1 MYVLVDAEGR
11 ICASTSI
18 EDYSNGMIEFSF
30 PENFD
35 FSEQEDYRIVND
47 TLIYDPLSDLN
58 PEVSLGDLVH
68 QLAQFASIQMET
80 MDLSK
85 KSSEKLIEFKD
96 LWPNWNP
103 KVDYKQ
109 NDQLQYDG
117 KYWRVS
123 RDLTS
128 SKTYPPGTSE
138 SLYYE
143 IRLAPDGIIIYRT
156 CHGKYDS
163 VRLGEKRH
171 YPDADGPI
179 YESLVDYNAYS
190 PDAYPKN
197 WKLVE

>member
-1 MYVLVDAEGR
+1 MYIQTDEDGR
-11 ICASTSI
+11 ILASTDNPSYAQGMF
-18 EDYSNGMIEFSF
+18 EFDMPDDFDYSHQDDWVIKDGELVYSERPDPFAIKTESLVESAVSF
-30 PENFD
+30 MLR
-35 FSEQEDYRIVND
+35 S
-47 TLIYDPLSDLN
+47 
-58 PEVSLGDLVH
+58 VSL
-68 QLAQFASIQMET
+68 ASVPADDIVT
-80 MDLSK
+80 
-85 KSSEKLIEFKD
+85 FKE
-96 LWPNWNP
+96 LWPDWQP
-103 KVDYKQ
+103 DTDYKQ
-109 NDQLQYDG
+109 NDPIQYDE

-128 SKTYPPGTSE
+128 SKIYPPGTSE

-143 IRLAPDGIIIYRT
+143 IQLAPDGIIIYRT